1 MAPGSSTKSR
11 GESSATPLALAS
23 AKGQARVPVCH
34 FRDARDGAGFG
45 HDGRG
50 RVVVRL
56 LRLSRCGI
64 AAGVQRNDD
73 AVLLHGAARLV
84 PGLVHVT
91 KHGDATRRHRQLHL
105 AHLEHNQG
113 C

>member
-1 MAPGSSTKSR
+1 LSFGDQNLSLLIWLS
-11 GESSATPLALAS
+11 L
-23 AKGQARVPVCH
+23 VPVCH
-34 FRDARDGAGFG
+34 FRDAHDGAGFG
-45 HDGRG
+45 YDGCG
-50 RVVVRL
+50 HVVVRL
-56 LRLSRCGI
+56 IRLSRCDI

-73 AVLLHGAARLV
+73 AILLHDAARLV

-105 AHLEHNQG
+105 AHLEHNQS